1 MKEIKKQVER
11 NKRIMKRLMEHKE
24 YVEKLGYELV
34 GIFVQGSQNYHLDIY
49 DEDYMSDVDTK
60 AIVLPTFADFING
73 KEPISTTII
82 LGNNEHIDIKDMRV
96 MFEILKKSNVNF
108 LEILFTEFYYL
119 NPKYAL
125 EFEVLQRYAESL
137 AFANKK
143 ALLNAICGMSMQ
155 KYVALK
161 HPYPTIL
168 DKIEKYG
175 YDPKQL
181 HHIVRLNQFIKRITD
196 GEMFGSALTAFDRDK
211 LNSIKKGGI
220 PLKDAEEEAKTLNEE
235 THSIKEKYFE
245 ENELVEDEDVYNLYK
260 QCKTQI
266 LKKWFKEELNKGE

>member
-1 MKEIKKQVER
+1 MER

-60 AIVLPTFADFING
+60 AIVLPTFADFVDG

-82 LGNNEHIDIKDMRV
+82 LENNEHIDIKDIRV

-125 EFEVLQRYAESL
+125 EFEVLQRYAEAL

-175 YDPKQL
+175 YDPKQF

-211 LNSIKKGGI
+211 LNSIKKGDI
-220 PLKDAEEEAKTLNEE
+220 PLKDAEEEAKKLNEE

-245 ENELVEDEDVYNLYK
+245 ENELVVDEDTYNLYK
-260 QCKTQI
+260 QCKKAI
-266 LKKWFKEELNKGE
+266 LTKWFKEQLKREV